1 MPRTYIL
8 SGIVALFAAI
18 LIGFALVSS
27 LTGGGGDD
35 DANAGD
41 PDEFGPSE
49 KPDEQVAP
57 EDRKPVNIVMAG
69 SDWTIGEN
77 NFVFG
82 ITNANDEPVGGAEA
96 TVTFYDLSDTKN
108 PKPVATMKAVQSAP
122 GVGPEIVHQHEG
134 GQHIHGGEDE
144 NRVGYYVPFDFTH
157 AGFWGVLV
165 DAKLEDGTTGQ
176 DNFAFSVAES
186 PRFPAPGE
194 PAIKSDNLTAAD
206 VADISEID
214 SGDPP
219 NDMHDV
225 KIKDAIAA
233 GRPLVIVFSTPE
245 FCTSR
250 FCGPVNEEVE
260 ALQDLYEDRIDFVH
274 IEVWADFQA
283 RQVNPTMKEWMVQPD
298 GSFAE
303 PFVYLVDKNGIIYDR
318 WEGPVAKNIM
328 EASVKAVAG
337 GATYQQ

>member
-1 MPRTYIL
+1 MPRTYVL

-27 LTGGGGDD
+27 VTGGDD
-35 DANAGD
+35 DEPAANDDQAFD
-41 PDEFGPSE
+41 QPNNDDEPI
-49 KPDEQVAP
+49 PT
-57 EDRKPVNIVMAG
+57 EDLKPVNIVPAG
-69 SDWTIGEN
+69 TDWAVGEN

-82 ITNANDEPVGGAEA
+82 ITNGKDEPVGGAEA
-96 TVTFYDLSDTKN
+96 TVTFYDLKDSDN
-108 PKPVATMKAVQSAP
+108 PQPVASMKAIQSAP
-122 GVGPEIVHQHEG
+122 GVGPEIIHKHEG
-134 GQHIHGGEDE
+134 GDHVHGGEDE
-144 NRVGYYVPFDFTH
+144 NRVGYYVTFDFTH
-157 AGFWGVLV
+157 AGFWGVVV
-165 DAKLEDGTTGQ
+165 DAKLEDGTVGQ
-176 DNFAFSVAES
+176 DNFAFNVAEAH
-186 PRFPAPGE
+186 RFPAPGE

-225 KIKDAIAA
+225 KIKDAIDA
-233 GRPLVIVFSTPE
+233 GRPLVIVFSTPA

-260 ALQDLYEDRIDFVH
+260 ALQETYRDQIDFVH
-274 IEVWADFQA
+274 IEVWQNFQA
-283 RQVNPTMKEWMVQPD
+283 QQVNPTMKEWMVQPD

-303 PFVYLVDKNGIIYDR
+303 PFVYVVDKNGIVYDR

-328 EASVKAVAG
+328 EESVKAVAN
-337 GATYQQ
+337 GATYAQ